1 MASSLVVGV
10 PASHAY
16 LPTWTG
22 HGRLWSA
29 VLDELDERVDLR
41 LVAEPDVARARPDV
55 WLSSAHIEWER
66 WRGEDPVWPRPL
78 VGPQVAQ
85 VNEAT
90 WDSAG
95 DRDRWLEPMRQAV
108 QAASTIITVSE
119 SSRDQIRRSVDL
131 QERTVEVVYPGV
143 DHAVFGSHK
152 GDARSVLAQQGVP
165 GDAPYVLCVSNLHP
179 RKNIPALCEAVSCL
193 VGAGLPHNLVLVSS
207 FVYGHPRSVAS
218 QVQLMSAFAERPG
231 RMFWLTD
238 LTDADLAA
246 LMAGTAAFCLP
257 SAMEGFGFV
266 TLEAM
271 ACGAPCVVTDRGASP
286 ELVGD
291 AGVVCPP
298 TADGIRGALE
308 YVLADEGRRR
318 RIGERC
324 RERASQFRWE
334 RTADRWAEI
343 LHVAAGRERDAAIR

>member
-22 HGRLWSA
+22 HGRLWSS
-29 VLDELDERVDLR
+29 VLDKLDERVDLR
-41 LVAEPDVARARPDV
+41 LVAERDVPRTRPDV

-66 WRGEDPVWPRPL
+66 WRGEDPQWPRPL

-95 DRDRWLEPMRQAV
+95 DRERWLEPMKQAV
-108 QAASTIITVSE
+108 RGASTIITVSE
-119 SSRDQIRRSVDL
+119 SSKAQVRESIDL
-131 QERTVEVVYPGV
+131 GTRTVEVVYPGV
-143 DHAVFGSHK
+143 DHEVFGSDK
-152 GDARSVLAQQGVP
+152 ADARSVLDREGVP
-165 GDAPYVLCVSNLHP
+165 PDPPYVLCVSNLHP

-193 VGAGLPHNLVLVSS
+193 AAGGFPHILVLVSS
-207 FVYGHPRSVAS
+207 FVYGHPRSVES
-218 QVQLMSAFAERPG
+218 QVQLMSAFSG
-231 RMFWLTD
+231 RSGRLFWITD
-238 LTDADLAA
+238 LTDADLAS
-246 LMAGTAAFCLP
+246 LMAGAAAFCLP
-257 SAMEGFGFV
+257 SAMEGFGFA

-271 ACGAPCVVTDRGASP
+271 ACGAPCVVTEGGASP

-298 TADGIRGALE
+298 TAEGIRCALE
-308 YVLADEGRRR
+308 HVLSDEERRR

-324 RERASQFRWE
+324 RARASQFRWD
-334 RTADRWAEI
+334 RTADRWTEI
-343 LHVAAGRERDAAIR
+343 LHAAAGRPEVG